1 MRPELFDE
9 PLPPF
14 VEPCLATLRAN
25 VPAGEK
31 WVHEIKWDGYRL
43 QIRIEDG
50 RVTILTRRGHDWTD
64 RFPAIRDA
72 AKAMP
77 VRLALID
84 GEAVVE
90 VNGIASFSALQA
102 ALGAREGP
110 GHKAAHEAVFYA
122 FDLLH
127 LNGVDLQPAPLLKR
141 KEALMELTGR
151 LSRRDPLF
159 RAPHRG
165 RRSPFPPVLPHG
177 ARGRHF
183 QASRPT
189 ISLRARRGLDQGQMH
204 REPGVCSRRL
214 RAAIR

>member
-1 MRPELFDE
+1 MLKQPNGQAAAPPAPRQESIQRQGRRCARAGLEARTRLWDAARLFDE

-14 VEPCLATLRAN
+14 VEPCLATLRDT

-43 QIRIEDG
+43 KVRIEDG
-50 RVTILTRRGHDWTD
+50 KVTILTRRGHDWTD

-72 AKAMP
+72 AKALP
-77 VRLALID
+77 VRMALID

-90 VNGIASFSALQA
+90 VDGIASFSALQA
-102 ALGAREGP
+102 AWARARP

-127 LNGVDLQPAPLLKR
+127 LNGVDIQPATLLKR
-141 KEALMELTGR
+141 KQALVGTRRRRG
-151 LSRRDPLF
+151 RDPLF

-165 RRSPFPPVLPHG
+165 WRRPFS
-177 ARGRHF
+177 
-183 QASRPT
+183 ASVPD
-189 ISLRARRGLDQGQMH
+189 G
-204 REPGVCSRRL
+204 P
-214 RAAIR
+214 